1 MLELD
6 VINEEKEQIQS
17 LPLSE
22 FVVKT
27 MENYFD
33 HLEGETPHD
42 LYEMV
47 IREVE
52 KSFFKVVINRAK
64 GNQSLAS
71 KMCGLARG
79 TLRKK
84 LKEYQLDS

>member
-1 MLELD
+1 MLDLA
-6 VINEEKEQIQS
+6 VSGQTKESIQA

-22 FVVKT
+22 FVAQALD
-27 MENYFD
+27 NYFN
-33 HLEGETPHD
+33 HLEGECPKD
-42 LYEMV
+42 LYKLV

-52 KSFFKVVINRAK
+52 KSFFKVIMQKAK

-84 LKEYQLDS
+84 LEEYQLD